1 MIMRSCFWA
10 ITLFI
15 CSGCTMT
22 KTHEGQK
29 HLDVS
34 MVNAVQACINAQ
46 LSIANP
52 YWDSRSRRPKQGE
65 VSDYVVEFSHIPTA
79 SVYHINI
86 GLRNSYPGALLLSC
100 RLDEK
105 TNDVLQAAYY
115 SGEPGSGKSQE
126 VNLIDHDPLSGIAE
140 KDLDTLIK
148 EGKTQSFP
156 LTEFYD

>member
-10 ITLFI
+10 ITFVI

-52 YWDSRSRRPKQGE
+52 YLDSQSGRPKQGE
-65 VSDYVVEFSHIPTA
+65 VSDYVVEFSHIP
-79 SVYHINI
+79 I
-86 GLRNSYPGALLLSC
+86 
-100 RLDEK
+100 
-105 TNDVLQAAYY
+105 
-115 SGEPGSGKSQE
+115 
-126 VNLIDHDPLSGIAE
+126 
-140 KDLDTLIK
+140 
-148 EGKTQSFP
+148 
-156 LTEFYD
+156 